1 MKFSHFEFDP
11 QVDRLGEGPQSE
23 VFRATDTQLG
33 RVVALKV
40 LRPNVEID
48 PESSR
53 RFEREAKH
61 TSLLVHPNIA
71 TIYEYGQD
79 HGTSYIAME
88 FLDGRTLDKV
98 LKQRAVS
105 TEECVRI
112 GQQVAAGLALVH
124 SKGLIH
130 RDLKPGN
137 VMILENGQ
145 VKLLDFGIARSMRE
159 STITQSGL
167 LVGTVL
173 YMSPE
178 QVRGEELDVRSDVF
192 ALGAVLYHAA
202 TGTLPFPG
210 RSFPEVCMAIL
221 DGNPKRPSQ
230 VRTSIPKALEDVIL
244 KCLSRDPRNR
254 YANGA
259 AAHGALLAVSEA
271 LRLTHTVDS
280 AATLRAKVYLM
291 PLALANTREGARLL
305 ASGLRRDLKSTL
317 ERGTNLEVA
326 LVEADV
332 PPTDDKEAFFVR
344 GTLDWQAPHGTVDW
358 SLSRF
363 ELDGGNSVLVSERCE
378 QSDADEWGLQAQ
390 LVGGIARVLRKRLG
404 EHAYRMPVDQKREP
418 ERARAYLVHAHDV
431 MLRGTGRHLLAAI
444 SSFRR
449 AIEADDSLALA
460 HAGMA
465 EALVRKFLYF
475 EGNQSFL
482 VEAQESA
489 RRALSLQPECAE
501 AHTSLGFALAA
512 AGSLAPA
519 QREYRIAIQI
529 DNKEWLAHRL
539 LGAVLA
545 REGNSK
551 SAAPLLRRAIA
562 LRPTNIGSYDH
573 LYCVLKASDRYEEAL
588 EIADRGIKAAR
599 ERLKSVED
607 DQDGRLHLALL
618 FARLELADDARA
630 AIERARELYPKDG
643 FTLFHAACAHA
654 VIGDTEIALALLK
667 EAQAR
672 GYYVQSELARNGDL
686 DPLRGEPEFQ
696 ALSDG

>member
-11 QVDRLGEGPQSE
+11 QADRLGEGPQSE

-61 TSLLVHPNIA
+61 TSLLQHPNIA

-98 LKQRAVS
+98 LKQRALS
-105 TEECVRI
+105 TDECVRI
-112 GQQVAAGLALVH
+112 GLQVAAGLALVH

-137 VMILENGQ
+137 VMLLENGQ

-159 STITQSGL
+159 QNITQSGM

-178 QVRGEELDVRSDVF
+178 QVRGDELDVRSDVF
-192 ALGAVLYHAA
+192 ALGSVLYHAC
-202 TGTLPFPG
+202 TGALPFPG

-221 DGNPKRPSQ
+221 DCNPKKPSQ
-230 VRTSIPKALEDVIL
+230 VRPSVPRALEDFVL
-244 KCLSRDPRNR
+244 KSMARDPQQR

-259 AAHGALLAVSEA
+259 AAHGALLAVSES
-271 LRLTHTVDS
+271 LRLTGGAEMGV
-280 AATLRAKVYLM
+280 TLRGKVCLM

-305 ASGLRRDLKSTL
+305 ASGVRRDLKSTL
-317 ERGTNLEVA
+317 ERGTSIEA
-326 LVEADV
+326 TLVESDQ
-332 PPTDDKEAFFVR
+332 PPAPEKEAFVVR
-344 GTLDWQAPHGTVDW
+344 GTLDWQPPRGTIDW
-358 SLSRF
+358 ALSRLEESGQES
-363 ELDGGNSVLVSERCE
+363 ELARERAE
-378 QSDADEWGLQAQ
+378 HEDADEWGLQAQ
-390 LVGGIARVLRKRLG
+390 LVGGIARLLKKRLG
-404 EHAYRMPVDQKREP
+404 EHAYKMPAEQKREP
-418 ERARAYLVHAHDV
+418 ARARAHLVHAHDV
-431 MLRGTGRHLLAAI
+431 MMRGTSRHLLAAI

-449 AIEADDSLALA
+449 AVEADDSLALA

-475 EGNQSFL
+475 DGDRTFLEEG
-482 VEAQESA
+482 QESA
-489 RRALSLQPECAE
+489 RRALVLQPECAE
-501 AHTSLGFALAA
+501 AHTSLGFALAVGGSHA
-512 AGSLAPA
+512 AA

-529 DNKEWLAHRL
+529 DNKEWFAHRL
-539 LGAVLA
+539 LGAELA
-545 REGNSK
+545 REGNLK
-551 SAAPLLRRAIA
+551 AASPLLRRAIA
-562 LRPTNIGSYDH
+562 LRQTNIGSYDH
-573 LYCVLKASDRYEEAL
+573 LFCVLKASDRYEEAL
-588 EIADRGIKAAR
+588 EIAERGIEAGR
-599 ERLKSVED
+599 ERLRNADD
-607 DQDGRLHLALL
+607 DQDARLHLALL
-618 FARLELADDARA
+618 FARMGLADDARA
-630 AIERARELYPKDG
+630 AVQRARELYPKDG
-643 FTLFHAACAHA
+643 FTLFHAACVHA
-654 VIGDTEIALALLK
+654 VVGDTQEAIELLK
-667 EAQAR
+667 LAQAR

-686 DPLRGEPEFQ
+686 DSLRGEPEFR
-696 ALSDG
+696 ALAQS

>member
-1 MKFSHFEFDP
+1 MRFSHFEFDP
-11 QVDRLGEGPQSE
+11 QADRLGEGPQSE

-61 TSLLVHPNIA
+61 TSLLQHPNIA

-98 LKQRAVS
+98 LKQRALS
-105 TEECVRI
+105 ADECVRI
-112 GQQVAAGLALVH
+112 GLQVAAGLSLVH

-137 VMILENGQ
+137 VMLLENGQ

-159 STITQSGL
+159 SNITQSGL

-178 QVRGEELDVRSDVF
+178 QVRGDELDVRSDVF
-192 ALGAVLYHAA
+192 ALGSVMYHAA

-221 DGNPKRPSQ
+221 DGNPKRPTL
-230 VRTSIPKALEDVIL
+230 VRPSIPRALEDFIQ
-244 KCLSRDPRNR
+244 KCMSRDPQQR
-254 YANGA
+254 YASGS
-259 AAHGALLAVSEA
+259 AAHGALLAVSES
-271 LRLTHTVDS
+271 LRLTGGVES
-280 AATLRAKVYLM
+280 AVTLRGAVFLM
-291 PLALANTREGARLL
+291 PLALVNTREGARLL

-317 ERGTNLEVA
+317 ERGTALEVT
-326 LVEADV
+326 LVESESLPATDKDV
-332 PPTDDKEAFFVR
+332 LALR
-344 GTLDWQAPHGTVDW
+344 GSLDWQPPSGTLEWV
-358 SLSRF
+358 LTRVEEGGKEV
-363 ELDGGNSVLVSERCE
+363 ELVRERVE
-378 QSDADEWGLQAQ
+378 HADADEWGLQAQ
-390 LVGGIARVLRKRLG
+390 LVGGTARMLKKRLG
-404 EHAYRMPVDQKREP
+404 EHAYKMPAEQKREP
-418 ERARAYLVHAHDV
+418 ARARTHILYAHDV
-431 MLRGTGRHLLAAI
+431 MMRGTSRHLLGAI

-475 EGNQSFL
+475 DGDRTFL
-482 VEAQESA
+482 EEAQKSA
-489 RRALSLQPECAE
+489 RRALVLQPECAE
-501 AHTSLGFALAA
+501 AHTSLGFALAV
-512 AGSLAPA
+512 AGGHTAA
-519 QREYRIAIQI
+519 QREYRISIQI
-529 DNKEWLAHRL
+529 DNKEWFAHRL
-539 LGAVLA
+539 LGAELA
-545 REGNSK
+545 REGNFK
-551 SAAPLLRRAIA
+551 AASPLLRRAIA

-588 EIADRGIKAAR
+588 EIAERGIAAGR
-599 ERLKSVED
+599 ERLRNVDD
-607 DQDGRLHLALL
+607 DQDARVHLALL
-618 FARLELADDARA
+618 LARMGLADDARSTA
-630 AIERARELYPKDG
+630 QRARELYPKDG
-643 FTLFHAACAHA
+643 FTLFHAACVHA
-654 VIGDTEIALALLK
+654 VVGDGEVAIELLRD
-667 EAQAR
+667 AQAR
-672 GYYVQSELARNGDL
+672 GYFLQSELQRNGDL
-686 DPLRGEPEFQ
+686 DALRGEDGFQ
-696 ALSDG
+696 ALARG

>member
-11 QVDRLGEGPQSE
+11 QADRLGEGPQSE

-61 TSLLVHPNIA
+61 TSLLQHPNIA

-105 TEECVRI
+105 AEECVRI
-112 GQQVAAGLALVH
+112 GLQVAAGLALVH

-137 VMILENGQ
+137 VMLLENGQ

-159 STITQSGL
+159 QNITQSGM

-178 QVRGEELDVRSDVF
+178 QVRGDELDVRSDVF
-192 ALGAVLYHAA
+192 ALGSVLYHAA
-202 TGTLPFPG
+202 TGALAFPG

-221 DGNPKRPSQ
+221 DCNPKRPSLLRPS
-230 VRTSIPKALEDVIL
+230 VPRALEDVVL
-244 KCLSRDPRNR
+244 KCMARDPQQR

-259 AAHGALLAVSEA
+259 AAHGALLAVSES
-271 LRLTHTVDS
+271 LRLTAGGDMGL
-280 AATLRAKVYLM
+280 TLRGTVYLM
-291 PLALANTREGARLL
+291 PLALASAREGARLL
-305 ASGLRRDLKSTL
+305 ASGVRRDLQSTL
-317 ERGTNLEVA
+317 ARGTSIEATLIESDA
-326 LVEADV
+326 LPA
-332 PPTDDKEAFFVR
+332 PGKEAFVVR
-344 GTLDWQAPHGTVDW
+344 GTLDWQPPHGSIAW
-358 SLSRF
+358 ALSRHEEDGQES
-363 ELDGGNSVLVSERCE
+363 ELAREKVEHE
-378 QSDADEWGLQAQ
+378 DADEWGLQAQ
-390 LVGGIARVLRKRLG
+390 LVGGIARVLKKRLG
-404 EHAYRMPVDQKREP
+404 EHAYKMPAEQKREP
-418 ERARAYLVHAHDV
+418 ARARAHLVHAHDV
-431 MLRGTGRHLLAAI
+431 MMRGTSRHLLAAI

-460 HAGMA
+460 HAGIG

-475 EGNQSFL
+475 DGDRTFLEEG
-482 VEAQESA
+482 QESA
-489 RRALSLQPECAE
+489 RRALVLHPECAE
-501 AHTSLGFALAA
+501 AHTSLGFALAVG
-512 AGSLAPA
+512 GSHAPA

-529 DNKEWLAHRL
+529 DNKEWFAHRL
-539 LGAVLA
+539 LGAEFA
-545 REGNSK
+545 RDGNYK
-551 SAAPLLRRAIA
+551 SASPLLRRAIA

-573 LYCVLKASDRYEEAL
+573 LFCVLKASDRYEEAL
-588 EIADRGIKAAR
+588 EIAERGIEAGR
-599 ERLKSVED
+599 ERLRGTDD
-607 DQDGRLHLALL
+607 DQDARLHLALL
-618 FARLELADDARA
+618 FARMGLADDARA
-630 AIERARELYPKDG
+630 AVERARELYPKDG
-643 FTLFHAACAHA
+643 FTLFHAACVHA
-654 VIGDTEIALALLK
+654 VVGDTAAAIELLRL
-667 EAQAR
+667 AQAR
-672 GYYVQSELARNGDL
+672 GYYLQSELARNGDL
-686 DPLRGEPEFQ
+686 DSLRGEPDFQ
-696 ALSDG
+696 ALARG